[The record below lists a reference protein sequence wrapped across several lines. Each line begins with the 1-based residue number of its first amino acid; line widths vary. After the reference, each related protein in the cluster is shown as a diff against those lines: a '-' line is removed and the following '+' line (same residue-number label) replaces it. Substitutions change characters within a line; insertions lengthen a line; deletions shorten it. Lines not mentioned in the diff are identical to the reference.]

1 MTEQDLTI
9 LRGLAGQ
16 YFVAANSDHNRQTI
30 LLHKR
35 VNDRQSARPIVLV
48 DEIPWQEMDID
59 GELTLRC
66 ADPACRQIEAYF
78 RRILFQWKHF
88 RADMALRP
96 YFAVPKVIRSEGI
109 GVKKQFD
116 AEIEVGTQALAHQF
130 VNQLQ
135 NEQDLE
141 KLHNDLITYDEAQTR
156 RHFDFVAN
164 IFGDIL
170 PVRVVGESTGYA
182 LACKNWDDIVELC
195 GLETLFTDL
204 IDREDFMHQLVGKL
218 TDIYLDRIRQYEQ
231 LNLFDGDQYLV
242 HSTSALT
249 NDLAPDPVH
258 PKAKQL
264 WGRGLAQ
271 IFASV
276 SPRMHEIFDTP
287 YMIRAMEPFGLVY
300 YGCCE
305 PLDRKIDI
313 ISKIPNLRKVGVTPW
328 ADLNRATEAIAGRYV
343 VAAKPNPAHLA
354 VPRLNEA
361 VVRKEI
367 GDYVNACRRT
377 GANCELTLKDITTVS
392 GRPENLIE
400 WVRIAME
407 VVQG

>member
-1 MTEQDLTI
+1 MSHQDRTI

-16 YFVAANSDHNRQTI
+16 YFAAANSDHNRRTI

-66 ADPACRQIEAYF
+66 ADPACRQIEEYF
-78 RRILFQWKHF
+78 RRVLFQWKHF
-88 RADMALRP
+88 RADMVLRP
-96 YFAVPKVIRSEGI
+96 YFAVPKVIHAAGI
-109 GVKKQFD
+109 GVEKQFD
-116 AEIEVGTQALAHQF
+116 TEIEVGAQALAHQY
-130 VNQLQ
+130 VNQLHS
-135 NEQDLE
+135 EKDLE
-141 KLHNDLITYDEAQTR
+141 KLHNDVITYDEAETR
-156 RHFDFVAN
+156 RRFAFAADL
-164 IFGDIL
+164 FGDIL
-170 PVRVVGESTGYA
+170 PVRICGESTGYA
-182 LACKNWDDIVELC
+182 LACKNWDDIVEFC

-204 IDREDFMHQLVGKL
+204 IDRAEFMHALVGKL
-218 TDIYLDRIRQYEQ
+218 TDIYLDRIRQYER
-231 LNLFDGDQYLV
+231 LNLFDSDQYLL
-242 HSTSALT
+242 HCTSALT
-249 NDLAPDPVH
+249 NDLHPDPVH
-258 PKAKQL
+258 PQAKQM

-276 SPRMHEIFDTP
+276 SPRMHEVFDTA
-287 YMIRAMEPFGLVY
+287 YMIKAMEPFGLVY

-354 VPRLNEA
+354 VPHLNAE
-361 VVRKEI
+361 VVRREI
-367 GDYVNACRRT
+367 GDYVAACRRT

-400 WVRIAME
+400 WVQIAME
-407 VVQG
+407 AVQG